1 MSFNP
6 DNYDLKKLSEYPE
19 IEFGND
25 LPDSAF
31 VPVVSLDENDALAN
45 YKIPL
50 AQIRDFI
57 IQTGD
62 YTNVIDYRPT
72 PYYSAAGLQLTINGG
87 WRLECPNGFLQTGEY
102 QNDDIEIA
110 DARQIDLS
118 NQGAGQWVLFVTADN
133 TYIVRKSNLLI
144 RKSRASET
152 APETGTIL
160 YEVSTNTW
168 WRYSGT
174 AWNQL
179 IGMPLINVEIASGA
193 MSVALTNSLM
203 RNRLNLEYL
212 LLQAGIEI
220 PESRGPFERIIS
232 NVKKSGADLLYYIP
246 AHTEVDLA
254 NYPETLTLL
263 QSAYQRA
270 IASPA
275 KTLSVPNDSN
285 TYNFYRD
292 EQTGLDF
299 AALTPYSNFYALYGY
314 APFIGYSGSGSVFW
328 TPKTSHGECVFAT
341 QTGTNSQE
349 YEDNSSIRIYAD
361 GWVEMGGVI
370 RPTSGQW
377 KQVPLPIK
385 MASERNY
392 NIWLT
397 GILGITSAANS
408 SSARIT
414 TIGSGVAGTAKTST
428 YFTAMIA
435 STSGTSGAPIE
446 WNVSGFAD
454 SDALAAYPNVD
465 SYNEYYL
472 IGNRLSA
479 IPADLAGQLATI
491 LNNYNQIVQQGA
503 GFFSIQ
509 AADSAAAEAASI
521 QNPTKFVYVADS

>member
-25 LPDSAF
+25 LPDAAF
-31 VPVVSLDENDALAN
+31 IPAVSIDENAALAN
-45 YKIPL
+45 YKIKL
-50 AQIRDFI
+50 AKIRDFI

-72 PYYSAAGLQLTINGG
+72 PYYSATGLQLTINGG

-102 QNDDIEIA
+102 KNENIEIA
-110 DARQIDLS
+110 AARHIDLS
-118 NQGAGQWVLFVTADN
+118 NQGSGQWVLFLTADN
-133 TYIVRKSNLLI
+133 TYIVRKSNLLV
-144 RKSRASET
+144 RKSRAAET

-174 AWNQL
+174 DWNQL

-232 NVKKSGADLLYYIP
+232 NVKKSGADLLYYVP

-254 NYPETLTLL
+254 NYPETLSLL

-270 IASPA
+270 VDAGIIS
-275 KTLSVPNDSN
+275 SGHYGD
-285 TYNFYRD
+285 FYRD
-292 EQTGLDF
+292 AQTGLDF
-299 AALTPYSNFYALYGY
+299 AALDVYAQAYSDFGLC
-314 APFIGYSGSGSVFW
+314 PFIGYSGSGSVFW
-328 TPKTSHGECVFAT
+328 TPKTAHGELIAEQKPT
-341 QTGTNSQE
+341 AENS
-349 YEDNSSIRIYAD
+349 YTWNKIYAD
-361 GWVEMGGVI
+361 GWVECGKQYAWNGAWTTITLPVAMRDANSYTCTAGGY
-370 RPTSGQW
+370 RTDRSPYQEMTNF
-377 KQVPLPIK
+377 
-385 MASERNY
+385 RNY
-392 NIWLT
+392 TATTVDIWSSDDN
-397 GILGITSAANS
+397 TSNPAS
-408 SSARIT
+408 VRIY
-414 TIGSGVAGTAKTST
+414 ICGMA
-428 YFTAMIA
+428 
-435 STSGTSGAPIE
+435 
-446 WNVSGFAD
+446 AD
-454 SDALAAYPNVD
+454 SELAKIPSYE

-479 IPADLAGQLATI
+479 IPADLSGQLATI
-491 LNNYNQIVQQGA
+491 LDYYNKVVQQGA
-503 GFFSIQ
+503 DFFSIL
-509 AADSAAAEAASI
+509 ASDDADALAKSVA
-521 QNPTKFVYVADS
+521 NPNKFVYTADS

>member
-72 PYYSAAGLQLTINGG
+72 PYYSATGLQLTINGG
-87 WRLECPNGFLQTGEY
+87 WRLECPNGFLDTGEY
-102 QNDDIEIA
+102 QNEYIEVA

-118 NQGAGQWVLFVTADN
+118 NQGAGQWVLFLTADN

-254 NYPETLTLL
+254 NYPETLSLL
-263 QSAYQRA
+263 QAAYQRA
-270 IASPA
+270 VAAGIISGGPYG
-275 KTLSVPNDSN
+275 D
-285 TYNFYRD
+285 FYRD
-292 EQTGLDF
+292 SQTGLDF
-299 AALTPYSNFYALYGY
+299 AALAVYAQSYSDFGLC
-314 APFIGYSGSGSVFW
+314 PFIGYSGSGSVFW
-328 TPKTSHGECVFAT
+328 TPKTSHGDLVAEQKPTAANNYSWNKT
-341 QTGTNSQE
+341 
-349 YEDNSSIRIYAD
+349 YAD
-361 GWVEMGGVI
+361 GWVEQGGMFVATVSNGNSHNTFVFPI
-370 RPTSGQW
+370 TMKDSHYAVSVGGGFIPNVSFMRWNVVGRFTTNVSIAGDTGTPSINGYTTTECSWQVSG
-377 KQVPLPIK
+377 
-385 MASERNY
+385 MAADFE
-392 NIWLT
+392 L
-397 GILGITSAANS
+397 
-408 SSARIT
+408 ARIP
-414 TIGSGVAGTAKTST
+414 S
-428 YFTAMIA
+428 Y
-435 STSGTSGAPIE
+435 E
-446 WNVSGFAD
+446 
-454 SDALAAYPNVD
+454 

>member
-25 LPDSAF
+25 LPDAAF
-31 VPVVSLDENDALAN
+31 IPAVSIDENAALAN
-45 YKIPL
+45 YKIKL
-50 AQIRDFI
+50 AKIRDFI

-72 PYYSAAGLQLTINGG
+72 PYYSATGLQLTINGG
-87 WRLECPNGFLQTGEY
+87 WRLECPNGFLDTGEY
-102 QNDDIEIA
+102 QNENIEIA
-110 DARQIDLS
+110 AARHIDLS
-118 NQGAGQWVLFVTADN
+118 NQGSGQWVLFLTADN
-133 TYIVRKSNLLI
+133 TYIVRKSNLLV
-144 RKSRASET
+144 RKSRAAET

-174 AWNQL
+174 DWNQL
-179 IGMPLINVEIASGA
+179 IGMPLINVEIVSGV

-254 NYPETLTLL
+254 NYPETLSLL

-270 IASPA
+270 VDAGIISGGHYG
-275 KTLSVPNDSN
+275 D
-285 TYNFYRD
+285 FYRD
-292 EQTGLDF
+292 AQTGLDF
-299 AALTPYSNFYALYGY
+299 AALDVYAQAYSDFGLC
-314 APFIGYSGSGSVFW
+314 PFIGYSGSGSVFW
-328 TPKTSHGECVFAT
+328 TPKTAHGALVAEQKPTAE
-341 QTGTNSQE
+341 NS
-349 YEDNSSIRIYAD
+349 YTWNRIYAD
-361 GWVEMGGVI
+361 GWVEQGGYATI
-370 RPTSGQW
+370 NNDS
-377 KQVPLPIK
+377 QVTITLPVEMNSDK
-385 MASERNY
+385 Y
-392 NIWLT
+392 H
-397 GILGITSAANS
+397 ILITANS
-408 SSARIT
+408 SG
-414 TIGSGVAGTAKTST
+414 TIKTGGDGN
-428 YFTAMIA
+428 FTATPLS
-435 STSGTSGAPIE
+435 STQFKWMNGDDFVATNSFWEVKGMA
-446 WNVSGFAD
+446 AD
-454 SDALAAYPNVD
+454 SELAKIPSYE

>member
-72 PYYSAAGLQLTINGG
+72 PYYSASGLQLTINGG

-102 QNDDIEIA
+102 QNEDIEIT

-118 NQGAGQWVLFVTADN
+118 NQGAGQWVLFLTADN

-193 MSVALTNSLM
+193 MSIALTNSLM

-254 NYPETLTLL
+254 NYPETLSLL

-270 IASPA
+270 VAAGIISGG
-275 KTLSVPNDSN
+275 LYGD
-285 TYNFYRD
+285 FYRD
-292 EQTGLDF
+292 AQTGLDF
-299 AALTPYSNFYALYGY
+299 AALAVYAQAYSDFGLC
-314 APFIGYSGSGSVFW
+314 PFIGYSGSGSVFW
-328 TPKTSHGECVFAT
+328 TPKTAHGELIAE
-341 QTGTNSQE
+341 QKPTGANNYSW
-349 YEDNSSIRIYAD
+349 YRIYAD
-361 GWVEMGGVI
+361 GWVEQGGTSTSDGQTVTFPIQMANTEYFISGMPCEVDPKAISSVAFSSKTTTSVI
-370 RPTSGQW
+370 LWGKRVNASAFASGAHPVYW
-377 KQVPLPIK
+377 EVSG
-385 MASERNY
+385 MAADSE
-392 NIWLT
+392 L
-397 GILGITSAANS
+397 
-408 SSARIT
+408 ARI
-414 TIGSGVAGTAKTST
+414 
-428 YFTAMIA
+428 
-435 STSGTSGAPIE
+435 
-446 WNVSGFAD
+446 
-454 SDALAAYPNVD
+454 PNYE

>member
-25 LPDSAF
+25 LPDAAF
-31 VPVVSLDENDALAN
+31 IPAVSIDENDALAN
-45 YKIPL
+45 YKIML
-50 AQIRDFI
+50 SKIRDFI

-72 PYYSAAGLQLTINGG
+72 PYYSATGLQLTINGG

-102 QNDDIEIA
+102 KNENIEIA
-110 DARQIDLS
+110 AARHIDLS
-118 NQGAGQWVLFVTADN
+118 NQGSGQWVLFLTADN
-133 TYIVRKSNLLI
+133 TYIVRKSNLLV
-144 RKSRASET
+144 RKSRAAET

-254 NYPETLTLL
+254 NYPETLSLL

-270 IASPA
+270 VDAGIISGGPYG
-275 KTLSVPNDSN
+275 D
-285 TYNFYRD
+285 FYRD
-292 EQTGLDF
+292 AQTGLDF
-299 AALTPYSNFYALYGY
+299 AALAVYAQAYSDFGLC
-314 APFIGYSGSGSVFW
+314 PFIGYSGSGSVFW
-328 TPKTSHGECVFAT
+328 TPKTAHGDLVTEQKPTAA
-341 QTGTNSQE
+341 NNYSW
-349 YEDNSSIRIYAD
+349 YRIYAD
-361 GWVEMGGVI
+361 SWVEQGGRVGVSGSGI
-370 RPTSGQW
+370 VTATVTLPVATNNCWSFNANYLYASGDTSI
-377 KQVPLPIK
+377 V
-385 MASERNY
+385 A
-392 NIWLT
+392 T
-397 GILGITSAANS
+397 GWQEG
-408 SSARIT
+408 T
-414 TIGSGVAGTAKTST
+414 TILKIQTSQIKGGTTNGYITWTQRGMA
-428 YFTAMIA
+428 
-435 STSGTSGAPIE
+435 
-446 WNVSGFAD
+446 VD
-454 SDALAAYPNVD
+454 SELKKIPSYE

-491 LNNYNQIVQQGA
+491 LNNYNQIMQQGA

>member
-72 PYYSAAGLQLTINGG
+72 PYYSATGLQLTINGG

-102 QNDDIEIA
+102 QNEDIEIA

-118 NQGAGQWVLFVTADN
+118 NQGVGQWVLFLTADN

-179 IGMPLINVEIASGA
+179 IGMPLINVEIAAGA
-193 MSVALTNSLM
+193 MSIALTNSLM

-246 AHTEVDLA
+246 AHTEVNLA
-254 NYPETLTLL
+254 NYPETLSLL

-270 IASPA
+270 VAAGIISGGPYG
-275 KTLSVPNDSN
+275 D
-285 TYNFYRD
+285 FYRD
-292 EQTGLDF
+292 AQTGLDF
-299 AALTPYSNFYALYGY
+299 AALAVYAQAYSDFGLC
-314 APFIGYSGSGSVFW
+314 PFIGYSGSGSVFW
-328 TPKTSHGECVFAT
+328 TPKTAHGDLLAEQKPTAA
-341 QTGTNSQE
+341 NNYSW
-349 YEDNSSIRIYAD
+349 YRIYAD
-361 GWVEMGGVI
+361 GWVEQGGIYNNGSSIQTTSVNVSLIIEMQNTSYTLVETPSRGDVI
-370 RPTSGQW
+370 NTSTS
-377 KQVPLPIK
+377 
-385 MASERNY
+385 MM
-392 NIWLT
+392 T
-397 GILGITSAANS
+397 GTHSKTTTGFSITWLGINASDNVQFAN
-408 SSARIT
+408 
-414 TIGSGVAGTAKTST
+414 
-428 YFTAMIA
+428 
-435 STSGTSGAPIE
+435 
-446 WNVSGFAD
+446 WQVSGMAK
-454 SDALAAYPNVD
+454 NVLNIPGFE

-509 AADSAAAEAASI
+509 AADSIAAEDASI
-521 QNPTKFVYVADS
+521 QNPTKFVYVVD

>member
-102 QNDDIEIA
+102 QNEDIEIT

-118 NQGAGQWVLFVTADN
+118 NQGAGEWVLFLTADN

-254 NYPETLTLL
+254 NYPETLSLL
-263 QSAYQRA
+263 QSAYRRA
-270 IASPA
+270 VDAGIISGGPYG
-275 KTLSVPNDSN
+275 D
-285 TYNFYRD
+285 FYRD
-292 EQTGLDF
+292 AQTGLDF
-299 AALTPYSNFYALYGY
+299 AALAVYAQAYSDFGLC
-314 APFIGYSGSGSVFW
+314 PFIGYSGSSGVFW
-328 TPKTSHGECVFAT
+328 TPKTAHGELIAEQKPT
-341 QTGTNSQE
+341 AANNYSW
-349 YEDNSSIRIYAD
+349 YRIYAD
-361 GWVEMGGVI
+361 GWVEQGGIVNSTKYNN
-370 RPTSGQW
+370 TS
-377 KQVPLPIK
+377 VNVMFPIT
-385 MASERNY
+385 MSD
-392 NIWLT
+392 T
-397 GILGITSAANS
+397 GYTAIANPNTTTHQETWQIAARCAVKS
-408 SSARIT
+408 T
-414 TIGSGVAGTAKTST
+414 TGMSVHGGENANNAYTGTCSWYVCGYAAAET
-428 YFTAMIA
+428 
-435 STSGTSGAPIE
+435 
-446 WNVSGFAD
+446 FA
-454 SDALAAYPNVD
+454 LYPNSE

>member
-25 LPDSAF
+25 LPDAAF
-31 VPVVSLDENDALAN
+31 IPAVSIDENAALAN
-45 YKIPL
+45 YKIKL
-50 AQIRDFI
+50 AKIRDFI

-72 PYYSAAGLQLTINGG
+72 PYYSATGLQLTINGG

-102 QNDDIEIA
+102 KNENIEIA
-110 DARQIDLS
+110 AARQIDLS
-118 NQGAGQWVLFVTADN
+118 NQGSGQWVLFLTADN

-144 RKSRASET
+144 RKSRAAET

-174 AWNQL
+174 DWNQL
-179 IGMPLINVEIASGA
+179 IGMPLINVEIVSGA
-193 MSVALTNSLM
+193 MSVALTSSLM

-270 IASPA
+270 VAAGIISGGHYG
-275 KTLSVPNDSN
+275 D
-285 TYNFYRD
+285 FYRD
-292 EQTGLDF
+292 AQTGLDF
-299 AALTPYSNFYALYGY
+299 AALAVYAQAYSDFGLC
-314 APFIGYSGSGSVFW
+314 PFIGYSGSGSVFW
-328 TPKTSHGECVFAT
+328 TPKTAHGELIAEEKPT
-341 QTGTNSQE
+341 AANNYSW
-349 YEDNSSIRIYAD
+349 NRIYAD
-361 GWVEMGGVI
+361 SWVEQGGLFDAPNNSAGVEEPVTLPISMTNDKYTATIGVHNTTNDGGVY
-370 RPTSGQW
+370 
-377 KQVPLPIK
+377 LF
-385 MASERNY
+385 
-392 NIWLT
+392 
-397 GILGITSAANS
+397 
-408 SSARIT
+408 
-414 TIGSGVAGTAKTST
+414 VATKTST
-428 YFTAMIA
+428 TITFKCNISSVALA
-435 STSGTSGAPIE
+435 DQN
-446 WNVSGFAD
+446 WQVSGMAAD
-454 SDALAAYPNVD
+454 SELAKIPSYE

-509 AADSAAAEAASI
+509 AADSAAAAAASI

>member
-72 PYYSAAGLQLTINGG
+72 PYYSATGLQLTINGG
-87 WRLECPNGFLQTGEY
+87 WRLECPNGFLDTGEY
-102 QNDDIEIA
+102 QNEYIEIA

-118 NQGAGQWVLFVTADN
+118 NQGAGQWVLFLTADN

-179 IGMPLINVEIASGA
+179 IGMPLINVGIASGA

-246 AHTEVDLA
+246 AHTELDLA
-254 NYPETLTLL
+254 NYPETLSLL

-270 IASPA
+270 VDAGIISGG
-275 KTLSVPNDSN
+275 SYGD
-285 TYNFYRD
+285 FYRD
-292 EQTGLDF
+292 AQTGLDF
-299 AALTPYSNFYALYGY
+299 AALAVYAQAYSDFGLC
-314 APFIGYSGSGSVFW
+314 PFIGYSGSGSVFW
-328 TPKTSHGECVFAT
+328 TPKTAHGELIAEQKPT
-341 QTGTNSQE
+341 AANNYSW
-349 YEDNSSIRIYAD
+349 NRIYAD
-361 GWVEMGGVI
+361 GWVEQGGI
-370 RPTSGQW
+370 KLQNTTN
-377 KQVPLPIK
+377 KQDLSLPIE
-385 MASERNY
+385 MN
-392 NIWLT
+392 
-397 GILGITSAANS
+397 G
-408 SSARIT
+408 
-414 TIGSGVAGTAKTST
+414 ST
-428 YFTAMIA
+428 YSVLTSVMDDNLSNFVFCVKVTDKTTTGFKTTVWASYQQGL
-435 STSGTSGAPIE
+435 STSGYNFV
-446 WNVSGFAD
+446 WQVSGMAAD
-454 SDALAAYPNVD
+454 SELEKIPSYE

-509 AADSAAAEAASI
+509 AADSAAAAAASI

>member
-72 PYYSAAGLQLTINGG
+72 PYYSATGLQLTINGG
-87 WRLECPNGFLQTGEY
+87 WRLECPNGFLDTGEFDNY
-102 QNDDIEIA
+102 EIEIL

-118 NQGAGQWVLFVTADN
+118 NQGAGQWVLFLTADN

-232 NVKKSGADLLYYIP
+232 NVKKSGADLLYYTP

-254 NYPETLTLL
+254 NYPETLSLL

-270 IASPA
+270 VAAGIISGGPYG
-275 KTLSVPNDSN
+275 D
-285 TYNFYRD
+285 FYRD
-292 EQTGLDF
+292 AQTGLDF
-299 AALTPYSNFYALYGY
+299 AALAVYAQAYSDFGLC
-314 APFIGYSGSGSVFW
+314 PFIGYSGSGRVFW
-328 TPKTSHGECVFAT
+328 TPKTAHGELIAEQKPTNANNYAWYKVF
-341 QTGTNSQE
+341 
-349 YEDNSSIRIYAD
+349 AD
-361 GWVEMGGVI
+361 GWVEQGANATT
-370 RPTSGQW
+370 PASGNLNIT
-377 KQVPLPIK
+377 LPIP
-385 MASERNY
+385 MNPNQFY
-392 NIWLT
+392 VT
-397 GILGITSAANS
+397 NS
-408 SSARIT
+408 SRQPANNSSASPTITKSTNGT
-414 TIGSGVAGTAKTST
+414 TIT
-428 YFTAMIA
+428 IA
-435 STSGTSGAPIE
+435 IVPNSGTGA
-446 WNVSGFAD
+446 WVSGTIDWQVSGMAAD
-454 SDALAAYPNVD
+454 SELSKIPSYE

>member
-25 LPDSAF
+25 LPDDAF
-31 VPVVSLDENDALAN
+31 IPAVSIDENDALAN
-45 YKIPL
+45 YKIML
-50 AQIRDFI
+50 SKIRDFI

-72 PYYSAAGLQLTINGG
+72 PYYSATGLQLTINGG
-87 WRLECPNGFLQTGEY
+87 WRLECPNGFLDTGEY
-102 QNDDIEIA
+102 QNEYIEIA

-118 NQGAGQWVLFVTADN
+118 NQGAGEWVLFLTADN

-144 RKSRASET
+144 RKSRAAET

-212 LLQAGIEI
+212 LLQAGVEI

-254 NYPETLTLL
+254 NYPETLSLL

-270 IASPA
+270 VAAGIISGGPYG
-275 KTLSVPNDSN
+275 D
-285 TYNFYRD
+285 FYRD
-292 EQTGLDF
+292 AQTGLDF
-299 AALTPYSNFYALYGY
+299 AALAVYAQSYSDFGLC
-314 APFIGYSGSGSVFW
+314 PFIGYSGSGSVFW
-328 TPKTSHGECVFAT
+328 TPKTAHGELIAEQKAT
-341 QTGTNSQE
+341 
-349 YEDNSSIRIYAD
+349 
-361 GWVEMGGVI
+361 
-370 RPTSGQW
+370 
-377 KQVPLPIK
+377 
-385 MASERNY
+385 
-392 NIWLT
+392 
-397 GILGITSAANS
+397 AANS
-408 SSARIT
+408 YTWFRVYSDGFVEQGGVVVVNSASVGSGTYSTKNITFPIAMQNTRNWVCQAKYDRFNAGFSNSEVSTGAQVYQVNDSSASCANPFVIWR
-414 TIGSGVAGTAKTST
+414 
-428 YFTAMIA
+428 
-435 STSGTSGAPIE
+435 
-446 WNVSGFAD
+446 VSGLVANYNNFA
-454 SDALAAYPNVD
+454 AAE

>member
-25 LPDSAF
+25 LPDAAF
-31 VPVVSLDENDALAN
+31 IPAVSIDENAALAN
-45 YKIPL
+45 YKIKL
-50 AQIRDFI
+50 AKIRDFI

-72 PYYSAAGLQLTINGG
+72 PYYSATGLQLTINGG

-102 QNDDIEIA
+102 KNENIEIA
-110 DARQIDLS
+110 AARQIDLS
-118 NQGAGQWVLFVTADN
+118 NQGSGQWVLFLTADN

-174 AWNQL
+174 DWNQL

-193 MSVALTNSLM
+193 MSVALTSSLM

-254 NYPETLTLL
+254 NYPETLSLL

-270 IASPA
+270 VAAGIISGGPYG
-275 KTLSVPNDSN
+275 D
-285 TYNFYRD
+285 FYRD
-292 EQTGLDF
+292 AQTGLDF
-299 AALTPYSNFYALYGY
+299 AALAVYAQAYSDFGLC
-314 APFIGYSGSGSVFW
+314 PFIGYSGSDSVFW
-328 TPKTSHGECVFAT
+328 TPKTAHGELIAEQKPT
-341 QTGTNSQE
+341 AANNYSW
-349 YEDNSSIRIYAD
+349 NRIYAD
-361 GWVEMGGVI
+361 GWVEQGGYAAV
-370 RPTSGQW
+370 RGQ
-377 KQVPLPIK
+377 Q
-385 MASERNY
+385 N
-392 NIWLT
+392 
-397 GILGITSAANS
+397 
-408 SSARIT
+408 T
-414 TIGSGVAGTAKTST
+414 TITLPVEMAGTNYVVQITNDLNNASNQYGSQCNGRST
-428 YFTAMIA
+428 TQIIIKCG
-435 STSGTSGAPIE
+435 SHSSGDQMHAN
-446 WNVSGFAD
+446 WQVSGMAAD
-454 SDALAAYPNVD
+454 SELEKIPSYE